1 MAKDVAIFLDLD
13 NILIGANEA
22 NLHFDINIIL
32 DHIQTVT
39 QGRIVLRRAYGDWR
53 QDQSIP
59 RQLAVAGFE
68 LQSAVRLSSMDKNL
82 ADMQLVVDAV
92 ETLIDGYDFATY
104 VLVTGDRDFVPLVQ
118 GLRKRGKHVIGVG
131 VRHTT
136 SSSLVNLCD
145 EYIYYGNLAEAQREV
160 SDAKVRVWLQQAA
173 DELFR
178 ESDRV
183 MASVLR
189 DRLQQI
195 SHDEFGETHQG
206 KLGFSDLLARF
217 PQVVRVQRE
226 GTVVFAYRPEPIEPP
241 AEVEQESAESPT
253 ELYLEYRSALK
264 KRGMRV
270 VPWETRLMV
279 LKDALAHLQQA
290 NAPRWHQ
297 VVDALYLFYEKQDK
311 KNVSKSVIND
321 VLRVAR
327 RARVISAPQTSTK
340 PLASLPVTLSL
351 EGDRLF
357 QRAVMLC
364 DHTFLTELQALSDS
378 PFNIEDAAL
387 ALYDSAERVPYLKRL
402 LTHPPQ

>member
-22 NLHFDINIIL
+22 NLYFDIGIIL
-32 DHIQTVT
+32 DHIKAVT

-53 QDQSIP
+53 QDQGTP

-68 LQSAVRLSSMDKNL
+68 LQSAVRLSSVDKNL

-118 GLRKRGKHVIGVG
+118 ALRKRGKHVIGVG

-145 EYIYYGNLAEAQREV
+145 EYIYYGDLAEAQREV
-160 SDAKVRVWLQQAA
+160 SDGKVKVWLQQAA

-178 ESDRV
+178 DNDRV

-189 DRLQQI
+189 DRIQAI
-195 SHDEFGETHQG
+195 SGDEFSDTHQG
-206 KLGFSDLLARF
+206 KMSFADLLARF
-217 PQVVRVQRE
+217 PQIVRVQRE
-226 GTVVFAYRPEPIEPP
+226 GTIVYVGPTETVKAEEPEETTVEPP
-241 AEVEQESAESPT
+241 AE
-253 ELYLEYRSALK
+253 LHLEYRSALK
-264 KRGMRV
+264 KRGLRV
-270 VPWETRLMV
+270 VSWETRLAV
-279 LKDALAHLQQA
+279 LKDALAFLQQA
-290 NAPRWHQ
+290 DAPRWHQ
-297 VVDALYLFYEKQDK
+297 VVDTLYTYYEKQQK
-311 KNVSKSVIND
+311 KSVSKSVIND

-327 RARVISAPQTSTK
+327 RARVISAPQTSAK
-340 PLASLPVTLSL
+340 PLASLPVTLIL
-351 EGDRLF
+351 EGEKLL

-364 DHTFLTELQALSDS
+364 DYTFLTELQSLSDV

-387 ALYDSAERVPYLKRL
+387 ALYDSADRVPYLKHL
-402 LTHPPQ
+402 LSTPPQ